1 MLEYRK
7 VYDYIT
13 ESWVWEPYETDPC
26 RVEYSTPG
34 EAKLKALGMYKG
46 MKPKSWNELTPEE
59 KALFEEK
66 KPKILGA
73 IVGDICGSIYE
84 FNNVKTTNF
93 ELLDGRNRPTDDTI
107 MTLAVADWLVEDPTH
122 SSEFLVENMVT
133 LGRNYIGCGFGGM
146 FRRWLVSD
154 KHTPYNSF
162 GNGSAMR
169 VSPVGL
175 YAETLEEALD
185 LAKRSAEVTHN
196 HPEGIKGAQAVAAA
210 MWMLKEDE
218 PKYVVRDYL
227 VNNFGYEF
235 KLLDDIKKSGYK
247 FDETCQG
254 SVPVAIEA
262 AFEGHDFEDTIKRA
276 ISVGGDSD
284 TIAAI
289 AGSVA
294 SCIYE
299 IPDNL
304 TDKCLSVMDNVQ
316 KEILDNF
323 LNKI

>member
-1 MLEYRK
+1 MRSPNFQISYIRSLRLSVRTQDFHSCKSSSILLESTLNFQDMLEYRK

-34 EAKLKALGMYKG
+34 EAKLKAIGMYKG

-66 KPKILGA
+66 KPRILGA
-73 IVGDICGSIYE
+73 VVGDICGSIYE

-107 MTLAVADWLVEDPTH
+107 MTLAIADWLVEDPTH
-122 SSEFLVENMVT
+122 SSEFLIENMVT

-146 FRRWLVSD
+146 FRRWIVSD

-175 YAETLEEALD
+175 YAKTLKEALD

-196 HPEGIKGAQAVAAA
+196 HPEGIKGAQAVADKIPIKITF
-210 MWMLKEDE
+210 LKVKTEI
-218 PKYVVRDYL
+218 
-227 VNNFGYEF
+227 F
-235 KLLDDIKKSGYK
+235 K
-247 FDETCQG
+247 T
-254 SVPVAIEA
+254 
-262 AFEGHDFEDTIKRA
+262 
-276 ISVGGDSD
+276 
-284 TIAAI
+284 
-289 AGSVA
+289 
-294 SCIYE
+294 
-299 IPDNL
+299 
-304 TDKCLSVMDNVQ
+304 
-316 KEILDNF
+316 
-323 LNKI
+323 